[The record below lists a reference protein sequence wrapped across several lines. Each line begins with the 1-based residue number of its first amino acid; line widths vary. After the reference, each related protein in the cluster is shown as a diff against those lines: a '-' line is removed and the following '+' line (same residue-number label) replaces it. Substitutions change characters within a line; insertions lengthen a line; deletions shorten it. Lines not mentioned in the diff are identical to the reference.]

1 MITDYFIPLA
11 FLFSASHILYIVIVS
26 WYLLVAITNVHILD
40 ISAVT
45 FVSRIENLDI
55 NECLIKIF
63 QPFIQTSFLMGLVF
77 RKHFELLIGFILH
90 MNSKRNTIVG
100 AVVDYIKNAVI
111 LTFMGVAWAFNGH
124 ERTIYISIA
133 LFLICVKHRL
143 DIYNINV
150 FFDLTMFL
158 NLLHYGMIEKDLL
171 QCFKEFCY
179 IFLCAKSHGF
189 RLGPFYRLFI
199 QLRSGWEIFDGNGE
213 KNILWLY
220 NLFVIFFSSVFINA

>member
-1 MITDYFIPLA
+1 MITDYFIPLC
-11 FLFSASHILYIVIVS
+11 FLFAASHKLSIVILLLQF
-26 WYLLVAITNVHILD
+26 LLVVTNVHILD

-45 FVSRIENLDI
+45 LVSRIENLDL
-55 NECLIKIF
+55 NECLIKMY
-63 QPFIQTSFLMGLVF
+63 QPFIQLSFLRGIILREYYGLLF
-77 RKHFELLIGFILH
+77 GFILH
-90 MNSKRNTIVG
+90 MINRRNTIVG

-111 LTFMGVAWAFNGH
+111 LTFLAIPCYFLGH
-124 ERTIYISIA
+124 ERTIFISIA
-133 LFLICVKHRL
+133 LFLICLKHRL

-189 RLGPFYRLFI
+189 RLGPFYRVFI

-220 NLFVIFFSSVFINA
+220 NLLVVFFSVYIYA